1 MPSPCQ
7 ARCQAL
13 ARARV
18 PGRGGR
24 RFPCHRQLSLL
35 LFPDH
40 HHSPATIH
48 PGSKRKAAMRDE
60 DGPRALSKLQG
71 VHSQQAP
78 TCFSGETAAA
88 EAWMKATGVGVR
100 GSITCGELGGR
111 GAETQNT
118 GGTGSQGS
126 ASQGVGPHQ
135 AACTPRRSG
144 AVVVG
149 VHGPLNPQGQH
160 VNTWFFTF
168 PLMVG
173 F

>member
-1 MPSPCQ
+1 
-7 ARCQAL
+7 
-13 ARARV
+13 
-18 PGRGGR
+18 
-24 RFPCHRQLSLL
+24 
-35 LFPDH
+35 
-40 HHSPATIH
+40 
-48 PGSKRKAAMRDE
+48 MRDE
-60 DGPRALSKLQG
+60 DGPRALSKLRG
-71 VHSQQAP
+71 VHSPQAP
-78 TCFSGETAAA
+78 TCFSEETAAA

-111 GAETQNT
+111 GAEAQNT
-118 GGTGSQGS
+118 GGAGSQGS